1 MSVELNLETGEW
13 VQREDRPRRRTR
25 VEVRLQRVIE
35 RVGEA
40 LENRGD
46 AELGGAVR
54 AEAKAMS
61 SGLVSATRRSKRLR
75 SLLLALLDLVEPAL
89 AFGRVLRILLSRL
102 AARRARMLEQRGS
115 DERSELVGPLRG
127 QEVRP

>member
-1 MSVELNLETGEW
+1 MNGHLNLETGEW

-25 VEVRLQRVIE
+25 VEVRLQRLFE

-46 AELGGAVR
+46 EELGGAVR
-54 AEAKAMS
+54 AEARAMS
-61 SGLVSATRRSKRLR
+61 SGLVSATRRTQRLR
-75 SLLLALLDLVEPAL
+75 SLLLTLLDVVEPAL
-89 AFGRVLRILLSRL
+89 AFGRVLAIVLRRL
-102 AARRARMLEQRGS
+102 ASRRARMMVQRGS
-115 DERSELVGPLRG
+115 DEPSELVGSFRG